1 MNPTQL
7 AIQGAGGPAKVAAA
21 VGCTVQAVCFWRDGK
36 RTLPAE
42 VCPTLERLT
51 QGAVR
56 CEDLR
61 PDVDWSVLRTPV
73 PEANQAP
80 ALASKSQPA
89 MKNEAVEQSHE

>member
-61 PDVDWSVLRTPV
+61 PDVDWSVLR
-73 PEANQAP
+73 AP
-80 ALASKSQPA
+80 APGGNKAPAFDSKAHPA
-89 MKNEAVEQSHE
+89 MKTEVVEQSHE